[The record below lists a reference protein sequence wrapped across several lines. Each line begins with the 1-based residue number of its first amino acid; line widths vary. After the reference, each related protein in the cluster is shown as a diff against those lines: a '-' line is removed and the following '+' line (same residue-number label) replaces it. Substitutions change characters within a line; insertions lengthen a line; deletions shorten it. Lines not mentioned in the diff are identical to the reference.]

1 MIARTG
7 ACQQDFELID
17 FWYLSKLNE
26 EGLHDIRLKWEVRVI
41 KYKVANLFANILY
54 AKHK

>member
-26 EGLHDIRLKWEVRVI
+26 EGLHDIRLKLEVRVI
-41 KYKVANLFANILY
+41 KYPQVANLFANIL
-54 AKHK
+54 